1 MMPGQKEQAEVL
13 RHGLMSGSRTVADAI
28 AWADSVIAAD
38 PQPDM
43 EIIEIAATSRR
54 QPAYVSVL
62 LRNVAGECDRLA
74 VIRRSMTDLRRDLAA
89 DPSRGPQIARWLYEL
104 ATGGELPEGEFGS
117 EAYALEDWFALASR
131 GTLGTYDSAVR
142 ELDAYLGRHARP

>member
-54 QPAYVSVL
+54 RPADVSVL

-89 DPSRGPQIARWLYEL
+89 DPARGPQIARWLYEL
-104 ATGGELPEGEFGS
+104 AINGELPEGEFGS
-117 EAYALEDWFALASR
+117 EAYAVEDWFALAGS

-142 ELDAYLGRHARP
+142 ELDAYLERHARP